1 LNIGIARN
9 GSVQLSLGVVDHLLL
24 RRDLFL
30 NAVGIRESLLLLR
43 QESLRPRRLTDHV
56 VQNPLRIR
64 LRRDRRLQSR
74 LRGGQIRA
82 DEARIR
88 GALRRLGDVEVEAGD
103 GGGLVVDELRRHVQP
118 ALRVSDRL
126 LQRRRVAAL
135 RNHLVEPRLLL
146 NGDILQRLDLGR
158 RFISRRDL
166 AGEGDFQA
174 VDERGRVVVGG
185 DGGGESG
192 VGGEEVLRLLRGRG
206 VGFDRVV
213 GAVDHIGARAARL
226 GHEVRLRLGVRG
238 VEGREQARGDDQEGQ
253 QESGTSRHGDDEKRG
268 VAGLAWVTDREW

>member
-56 VQNPLRIR
+56 VQNPLRI
-64 LRRDRRLQSR
+64 L
-74 LRGGQIRA
+74 
-82 DEARIR
+82 
-88 GALRRLGDVEVEAGD
+88 
-103 GGGLVVDELRRHVQP
+103 
-118 ALRVSDRL
+118 
-126 LQRRRVAAL
+126 
-135 RNHLVEPRLLL
+135 
-146 NGDILQRLDLGR
+146 
-158 RFISRRDL
+158 
-166 AGEGDFQA
+166 
-174 VDERGRVVVGG
+174 
-185 DGGGESG
+185 
-192 VGGEEVLRLLRGRG
+192 
-206 VGFDRVV
+206 
-213 GAVDHIGARAARL
+213 DHIGARAARL

>member
-74 LRGGQIRA
+74 LRG
-82 DEARIR
+82 
-88 GALRRLGDVEVEAGD
+88 
-103 GGGLVVDELRRHVQP
+103 
-118 ALRVSDRL
+118 
-126 LQRRRVAAL
+126 
-135 RNHLVEPRLLL
+135 
-146 NGDILQRLDLGR
+146 
-158 RFISRRDL
+158 
-166 AGEGDFQA
+166 
-174 VDERGRVVVGG
+174 
-185 DGGGESG
+185 
-192 VGGEEVLRLLRGRG
+192 
-206 VGFDRVV
+206 
-213 GAVDHIGARAARL
+213 VDHIGARAARL